1 MAQTWTTPAGT
12 DPANLAIKVALPDRD
27 ESLRSLFSG
36 ATAPTSPVAYQL
48 WADTATKVLK
58 QRNAAN
64 SAWIELLPLADSVR
78 LQLAFRLSGALA
90 AEVLQIPM
98 PMAGKV
104 EKVQV
109 VGSVATSTSAAG
121 TKEWTFALRN
131 HTQAVDL
138 FSATPSTATVVSGVG
153 GGELAANATYD
164 LAANQN
170 KAVAAGD
177 VLRLT
182 IGAVGSPTAV
192 ADVSIRVTLTLTG
205 V

>member
-48 WADTATKVLK
+48 WADTATKTLK

-64 SAWIELLPLADSVR
+64 SAWVELLPLADSVR

-104 EKVQV
+104 EKVQIV
-109 VGSVATSTSAAG
+109 PSAATSTSVAAS
-121 TKEWTFALRN
+121 KEWTWMLRN
-131 HTQAVDL
+131 HTQSLDL

-153 GGELAANATYD
+153 GGELAANATYN
-164 LAANQN
+164 LSANQN
-170 KAVAAGD
+170 QAVAAGD

-182 IGAVGSPTAV
+182 IASVGSPTAV
-192 ADVSIRVTLTLTG
+192 ADVSIRVNITLTG

>member
-64 SAWIELLPLADSVR
+64 SAWVELLPLADSVR

-121 TKEWTFALRN
+121 TKEWTFMLRN

-153 GGELAANATYD
+153 GGELGANATYN

>member
-1 MAQTWTTPAGT
+1 MAQNWTTPAGT

-27 ESLRSLFSG
+27 ESLRTLFSG
-36 ATAPTSPVAYQL
+36 ASAPANPVAYQL

-64 SAWIELLPLADSVR
+64 SAWVELLPLADSVR

-121 TKEWTFALRN
+121 TKEWTFMLRN

-153 GGELAANATYD
+153 GGELAANATYN
-164 LAANQN
+164 LSANQN

-205 V
+205 L

>member
-48 WADTATKVLK
+48 WADTATKTLK

-64 SAWIELLPLADSVR
+64 SAWVELLPLADSVR

-98 PMAGKV
+98 PMAGRV
-104 EKVQV
+104 ERVQV

-121 TKEWTFALRN
+121 TKEWTFMLRN

-153 GGELAANATYD
+153 GGELAANATYN
-164 LAANQN
+164 LSANQN
-170 KAVAAGD
+170 QAVAAGD

-182 IGAVGSPTAV
+182 IASVGSPTAV
-192 ADVSIRVTLTLTG
+192 ADVSIRVNITLTG

>member
-12 DPANLAIKVALPDRD
+12 DPANLALKVALPDRD

-48 WADTATKVLK
+48 WADSATKILK

-64 SAWIELLPLADSVR
+64 SAWVDLLPLADSVR
-78 LQLAFRLSGALA
+78 LQLAFRCSGALA

-98 PMAGKV
+98 PMAGRV
-104 EKVQV
+104 EKVQI
-109 VGSVATSTSAAG
+109 VGSAATSTSAAG
-121 TKEWTFALRN
+121 TKEWTWMLRN

-153 GGELAANATYD
+153 GGELAANATYN

>member
-48 WADTATKVLK
+48 WADTATKTLK

-64 SAWIELLPLADSVR
+64 SAWVELLPLADSVR

-98 PMAGKV
+98 PMAGRV
-104 EKVQV
+104 ERVQV

-121 TKEWTFALRN
+121 TKEWTFMLRN

-153 GGELAANATYD
+153 GGELAANATYN
-164 LAANQN
+164 LSVNQN
-170 KAVAAGD
+170 QAVAAGD

-182 IGAVGSPTAV
+182 IASVGSPTAV
-192 ADVSIRVTLTLTG
+192 ADVSIRVNITLTG